1 MNINKSNL
9 EATTANLISLRTH
22 KETLESPTW
31 DFKLLPSVKYAE
43 YMAER
48 SAVYEEHRGDRERI
62 ISYCADIYND
72 WEDKNIPMC
81 VKIDGREVTLV
92 DVNEAIAEMEEQLTY
107 QELRAA
113 SYPSLA
119 DQADMQFHD
128 AVDGTTTWK
137 DAIQAV
143 KDTYPKP

>member
-1 MNINKSNL
+1 M
-9 EATTANLISLRTH
+9 
-22 KETLESPTW
+22 
-31 DFKLLPSVKYAE
+31 E
-43 YMAER
+43 Y
-48 SAVYEEHRGDRERI
+48 SDI
-62 ISYCADIYND
+62 IL
-72 WEDKNIPMC
+72 
-81 VKIDGREVTLV
+81 TLV
-92 DVNEAIAEMEEQLTY
+92 EVNEAIAEMEEELTY
-107 QELRAA
+107 QEVRAT